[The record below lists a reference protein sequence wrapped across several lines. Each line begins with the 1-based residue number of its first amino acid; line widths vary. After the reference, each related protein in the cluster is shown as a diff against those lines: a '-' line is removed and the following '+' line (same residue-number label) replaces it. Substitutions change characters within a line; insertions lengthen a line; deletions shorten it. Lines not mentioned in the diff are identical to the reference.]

1 MTAWSSTSEIQSPP
15 VELCFNL
22 PCEAASEASALS
34 PNREVGIVDYSQPW
48 ATALR
53 KRARILKPA
62 ISLWRRMTA
71 ARYEDA
77 FEQAILHHISPGDCV
92 WDIGAN
98 VGHYTRQFA
107 QAVGNQGKVIAF
119 EPSPRT
125 VGTLIA
131 ATQDLPMV
139 AVQAVGLADKA
150 GEMSFYLD
158 PTGSST
164 LDSLRATDGA
174 TETKVPIR
182 RGDDFLHQ
190 SPPNI
195 IKIDV
200 EGFEKEVID
209 GMKQTLSATSLRAVF
224 VEVHFR
230 ALEQRGMEQAPAD
243 IAAALRDAGFN
254 VRWTDASHIAAVRK

>member
-1 MTAWSSTSEIQSPP
+1 
-15 VELCFNL
+15 L
-22 PCEAASEASALS
+22 
-34 PNREVGIVDYSQPW
+34 DYSQPW

-53 KRARILKPA
+53 KHARFLKPA

-77 FEQAILHHISPGDCV
+77 FERAILQHIAPGDCV

-107 QAVGNQGKVIAF
+107 QAVGNHGKVVAF

-125 VGTLIA
+125 VETLIS
-131 ATQDLPMV
+131 ATRDLP
-139 AVQAVGLADKA
+139 AVSVHPVGLADKA
-150 GEMSFYLD
+150 SEMSFYLD

-164 LDSLRATDGA
+164 LDSLRPMDGA
-174 TETKVPIR
+174 TETKVQIR
-182 RGDDFLHQ
+182 RGDDFLGQ
-190 SPPNI
+190 NPPNI

-209 GMKQTLSATSLRAVF
+209 GMKQTLRAASLRAVF

-230 ALEQRGMEQAPAD
+230 TLEQRGLTQAPAD
-243 IAAALRDAGFN
+243 IAAALKGAGFG
-254 VRWTDASHIAAVRK
+254 VKWTDASHIAAVRK